1 MLFFINFGD
10 ENMKKNNRA
19 LIRFIVYSLFGIF
32 MFFVP
37 IKIGDKSSIPLDH
50 LVTFIQEIP
59 YYKEV
64 YGLGLV
70 FIGVFLPFINGK
82 WKSTKINM
90 IFSFINISALFFI
103 VMAVFNIG
111 PKGLLEDDMI
121 PFIYSKVV
129 VPVTTIVPVGSVF
142 LAFIISYGLMEFV
155 GVFMRPIM
163 KPIFKTP
170 GRSAIDAVAS
180 FVGSYSIALLI
191 TNRVYE
197 EGKYNAKEA
206 CIIATGF
213 STVSATF
220 MIIVA
225 KTLGFMDTHWS
236 IYFWVTVFVTFLVT
250 AITAR
255 IYPLSKKKESYY
267 KGITGD
273 IEEDVKE
280 NKFKTALEFAEK
292 TSTEAPGILENTK
305 RNLIDGFKL
314 AINMAPSLMAVGSL
328 GLIVAKYTKVFD
340 IVGYIFYPF
349 TLIARLPEPL
359 LAAKALSMSIAE
371 MFLPVVPVVGASMVT
386 KFVVGVTCVSEIL
399 FFSASIP
406 CMMST
411 NIPLKMKDYLII
423 WFERVALSILI
434 TSPIAYLLFR

>member
-1 MLFFINFGD
+1 MSKDKNVAMSKFIFC
-10 ENMKKNNRA
+10 
-19 LIRFIVYSLFGIF
+19 SLFGIF

-37 IKIGDKSSIPLDH
+37 ISIEGKSSIPLDH
-50 LVTFIQEIP
+50 IVSWILKIP
-59 YYKEV
+59 YYRET
-64 YGLGLV
+64 YGLILC
-70 FIGVFLPFINGK
+70 FLGVILPFWKGTWNKSRVKMIFSIINIAALPFI
-82 WKSTKINM
+82 
-90 IFSFINISALFFI
+90 L
-103 VMAVFNIG
+103 MAVFHIG
-111 PKGLLEDDMI
+111 PEALLEKDMI
-121 PFIYSKVV
+121 PFIYSKIV

-191 TNRVYE
+191 TNGVYR
-197 EGKYNAKEA
+197 EGKYTSKEA

-225 KTLGFMDTHWS
+225 KTLGFMENHWLA
-236 IYFWVTVFVTFLVT
+236 YFWTTVFVTFLVT

-255 IYPLSKKKESYY
+255 IYPLSQKSDMYFQ
-267 KGITGD
+267 GIQGN
-273 IEEDVKE
+273 IEQDVPKNKWNIALQEAIRVSE
-280 NKFKTALEFAEK
+280 N
-292 TSTEAPGILENTK
+292 APTILENTK
-305 RNLIDGFKL
+305 INLLEGFKL
-314 AINMAPSLMAVGSL
+314 AFNMAPSLMAVGTL
-328 GLIVAKYTKVFD
+328 GLILAKYTPLFD

-349 TLIARLPEPL
+349 TLLIGISEPL
-359 LAAKALSMSIAE
+359 LAAKALAMSIAE
-371 MFLPVVPVVGASMVT
+371 MFLPAVPVAEASMAT
-386 KFVVGVTCVSEIL
+386 KFIVGVSCVSEIL

-406 CMMST
+406 CMLST
-411 NIPLKMKDYLII
+411 DIPLTMKDYFII

-434 TSPIAYLLFR
+434 TAPFAYLIFG